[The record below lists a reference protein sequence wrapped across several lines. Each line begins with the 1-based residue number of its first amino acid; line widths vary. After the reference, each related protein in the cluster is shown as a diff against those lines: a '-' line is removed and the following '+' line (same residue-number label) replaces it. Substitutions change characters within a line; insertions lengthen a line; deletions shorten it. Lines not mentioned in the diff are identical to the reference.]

1 MRRRPRNGSLAGKA
15 QGFRGYLMGI
25 MVGRSYS
32 ERPIRGDQRYLH
44 ILGVMVFL
52 GGFLGCSGSDD
63 QQTREAEKEA
73 VKNQSEIKN
82 NESTVALGSKCEDKD
97 ISDPVPC
104 CKCENVTQNKWED
117 VEPSGLAPCC
127 KCDNVGPSEEVI
139 CLSVKQMRDHVDH
152 IEPIKT
158 PGLMNGRGR
167 GILRLAILF
176 DSTGRASSIRWK
188 CGSPLLTGVAIEAIR
203 KWTFK
208 PVLANG
214 VKKAGCGII
223 TIKYRVGYPD
233 PLNENFTELQ

>member
-1 MRRRPRNGSLAGKA
+1 
-15 QGFRGYLMGI
+15 MGI
-25 MVGRSYS
+25 MVSRSYS
-32 ERPIRGDQRYLH
+32 EQATRGDQRYWR
-44 ILGVMVFL
+44 ILGVTAFL
-52 GGFLGCSGSDD
+52 GGFLGCSGSVD

-73 VKNQSEIKN
+73 VKNQLEIKN
-82 NESTVALGSKCEDKD
+82 NESTVALDSKCEDKD
-97 ISDPVPC
+97 ISGPVPC
-104 CKCENVTQNKWED
+104 CKCENVTQNKYKCED
-117 VEPSGLAPCC
+117 VEPLDLAPCC
-127 KCDNVGPSEEVI
+127 KCENVGPSEEVI

-176 DSTGRASSIRWK
+176 DSTGRASYIRWK
-188 CGSPLLTGVAIEAIR
+188 CGHPLITGVAIEAVR

-214 VKKAGCGII
+214 VKKAGCGIV
-223 TIKYRVGYPD
+223 TIKYRVGYPPD